1 MIASLPSR
9 TTVVAA
15 ALVLFTSGT
24 GGCATLRAAE
34 DPASM
39 PSSAA
44 AGQQVLTGRWALA
57 ALDGS
62 PLPRGSTLTLS
73 FAEDGQVTGTVNC
86 NRYSGH
92 YRIEGARLRLHE
104 GSMTLVGCVGMDTEA
119 VDRYFAAMQ
128 EEATFVIAGGTLTV
142 VSRGM
147 TGMFRRA

>member
-1 MIASLPSR
+1 MIQSLPGR
-9 TTVVAA
+9 RLLAAA
-15 ALVLFTSGT
+15 ALGLLASGT
-24 GGCATLRAAE
+24 GGCATPRTPE
-34 DPASM
+34 DPATM
-39 PSSAA
+39 PSNAA
-44 AGQQVLTGRWALA
+44 AGRQALTGRWALA
-57 ALDGS
+57 ALEGS

-92 YRIEGARLRLHE
+92 YRIEGARLRFHE
-104 GSMTLVGCVGMDTEA
+104 GSTTLVGCVGMDTEA

-128 EEATFVIAGGTLTV
+128 EEAAFVIAGGTLTV